1 MSCLGTSTHLS
12 SQAIQRSTRRFNTLK
27 VPRKI
32 QAALPYAAKSK
43 VPTAQRNATYLQKRA
58 VVMEPEEKRAVAL
71 LQQIQA
77 LRKDKIHKRDEKKKE
92 QREVYKKKVAK
103 LDESKGEKRKEE
115 RREQLKTASIKQ
127 KRAAESEG
135 GRGGKKRRRE

>member
-1 MSCLGTSTHLS
+1 
-12 SQAIQRSTRRFNTLK
+12 
-27 VPRKI
+27 
-32 QAALPYAAKSK
+32 

-103 LDESKGEKRKEE
+103 LDETKGERRKEE
-115 RREQLKTASIKQ
+115 RREQLKSASIKS

-135 GRGGKKRRRE
+135 GRHGKKQRRE